1 MALEYAQTEARFGK
15 SQALRT
21 GVRWRGLG
29 KTHLWAPHHRQTL
42 ANNSLGNEAYCLAKC
57 IWPRLLVTVEMGG
70 LDTKKGPAH
79 VMCRTAISLTCL
91 YLLLLFYVRLFALTF
106 LVLVNLAKQCVYTEV
121 YAFLKGVAH
130 LFCMKVGAGK

>member
-1 MALEYAQTEARFGK
+1 MAATACHG
-15 SQALRT
+15 
-21 GVRWRGLG
+21 
-29 KTHLWAPHHRQTL
+29 
-42 ANNSLGNEAYCLAKC
+42 GNG
-57 IWPRLLVTVEMGG
+57 GG

-91 YLLLLFYVRLFALTF
+91 YLLLFYMRLFALTF
-106 LVLVNLAKQCVYTEV
+106 LVLVNLAKQCVNAEV

>member
-70 LDTKKGPAH
+70 FDTKKGPAH

-106 LVLVNLAKQCVYTEV
+106 LVLVNLAKQCVYAEV